1 LIWEFI
7 AVLSCPVDGAQLD
20 SAAPRTTEPG
30 RPFPVRSGHHGDEKG
45 VSRRVSLVA
54 IPEAMASTLS
64 GLYDVFVTLPALEE
78 MGAAPPE
85 HERFEAEIVGESRGP
100 LRSAGGIAL
109 EVHKAVHEV
118 PRTDIVI
125 VPSLLLPRAEWRAG
139 RYPALVEWLRSV
151 HERGAILCSACSG
164 LFLLAETGAFDGADC
179 TIHWGYANG
188 FRAAFPRIR
197 LHPERA
203 LVVAGARGELVSSG
217 ASTSWQDLAL
227 YLIARHAGVSVA
239 QAAAKFF
246 ALQLHR
252 EGLAPYMVF
261 TPRRDHAD
269 GVVTGAQDW
278 LAVHFAEALA
288 VEQAVKRSGL
298 PERTF
303 TRRFTAATGH
313 APLAYVQRLRIEDAR
328 RRLERTESPVDEIA
342 WQVGYE
348 EPAFFRRLFRRLT
361 GLAPGAYRRKFQ
373 MPKP

>member
-1 LIWEFI
+1 MK
-7 AVLSCPVDGAQLD
+7 S
-20 SAAPRTTEPG
+20 
-30 RPFPVRSGHHGDEKG
+30 
-45 VSRRVSLVA
+45 VSRRVSLVV
-54 IPEAMASTLS
+54 IPEAMASTTS
-64 GLYDVFVTLPALEE
+64 GLYDVLGTLPALEE
-78 MGAAPPE
+78 MGAAPSE
-85 HERFEAEIVGESRGP
+85 HERFEVEVLGESRGP

-109 EVHKAVHEV
+109 EVHRAAHEV
-118 PRTDIVI
+118 SRSDIVI
-125 VPSLLLPRAEWRAG
+125 VPSLLVPRGEWRPG
-139 RYPALVEWLRSV
+139 RYPALVEWLAAV
-151 HERGAILCSACSG
+151 HERGAMLCSACSG
-164 LFLLAETGAFDGADC
+164 LFLLAETGLFDDADC
-179 TIHWGYANG
+179 TIHWAYAHG

-203 LVVAGARGELVSSG
+203 LVVAGAREQLVSSG

-239 QAAAKFF
+239 QAVTKFF
-246 ALQLHR
+246 ALQLHQ
-252 EGLAPYMVF
+252 EGLAPYIVF
-261 TPRRDHAD
+261 SPRRDHGDA
-269 GVVTGAQDW
+269 VVAEAQDW
-278 LAVHFAEALA
+278 LAVHFAEASA
-288 VEQAVKRSGL
+288 VEEVVKRSRV
-298 PERTF
+298 PERSF

>member
-1 LIWEFI
+1 M
-7 AVLSCPVDGAQLD
+7 
-20 SAAPRTTEPG
+20 
-30 RPFPVRSGHHGDEKG
+30 
-45 VSRRVSLVA
+45 SRRVSLVA
-54 IPEAMASTLS
+54 IPEAMVSTLS
-64 GLYDVFVTLPALEE
+64 GLHDVFVTLPALAE
-78 MGAAPPE
+78 MGAAPPG
-85 HERFEAEIVGESRGP
+85 HERFEVEIVGESRGP

-118 PRTDIVI
+118 PRTDVVI
-125 VPSLLLPRAEWRAG
+125 VPSLLVPRGEWRAG
-139 RYPALVEWLRSV
+139 RYPVLVKWLRSV

-164 LFLLAETGAFDGADC
+164 LYLLAETGAFDGADC
-179 TIHWGYANG
+179 TIHWGYATG

-203 LVVAGARGELVSSG
+203 LVVAGAREQLVSSG

-227 YLIARHAGVSVA
+227 YLIARHAGVSIA

-246 ALQLHR
+246 ALQLHQ

-261 TPRRDHAD
+261 SPRRDHGD
-269 GVVTGAQDW
+269 GVVADAQDW
-278 LAVHFAEALA
+278 LAVHFAEAGA
-288 VEQAVKRSGL
+288 VEEVLKRSGV

>member
-1 LIWEFI
+1 M
-7 AVLSCPVDGAQLD
+7 
-20 SAAPRTTEPG
+20 
-30 RPFPVRSGHHGDEKG
+30 
-45 VSRRVSLVA
+45 VST
-54 IPEAMASTLS
+54 MS
-64 GLYDVFVTLPALEE
+64 GLHDVFVMLPALEE

-85 HERFEAEIVGESRGP
+85 QEGFEVEIVGESGGA
-100 LRSAGGIAL
+100 LRLSGGIAI

-118 PRTDIVI
+118 QRTDIVI
-125 VPSLLLPRAEWRAG
+125 VPSILLPRGEWRTG
-139 RYPALVEWLRSV
+139 RYPALVDWLRGV

-164 LFLLAETGAFDGADC
+164 LYLLAETGAFDEADC

-197 LHPERA
+197 LHPERT
-203 LVVAGARGELVSSG
+203 LVVAGEREQLVTSG

-246 ALQLHR
+246 AVQLHQ
-252 EGLAPYMVF
+252 EGLAPYIVF
-261 TPRRDHAD
+261 SPRRDHGDA
-269 GVVTGAQDW
+269 VVKDAQDW
-278 LAVHFAEALA
+278 LAVHFAGAGP
-288 VEQAVKRSGL
+288 VEEVVKRSDL

-328 RRLERTESPVDEIA
+328 RRLERTDSPVDEIA